1 MAVAYD
7 SRSDSS
13 RHTEYV
19 HVMRQLRSQQP
30 RFRAIRNSEKVSFG
44 RHIVMMDSWEFKMS
58 VPSVERQLDVIKCGS
73 IK

>member
-1 MAVAYD
+1 
-7 SRSDSS
+7 
-13 RHTEYV
+13 
-19 HVMRQLRSQQP
+19 MRQLRSQQP